1 MQIEI
6 THTIDLPDPRR
17 MELLR
22 RNPDLGP
29 RILFFSGTD

>member
-6 THTIDLPDPRR
+6 THTIDLHDLRR

-22 RNPDLGP
+22 RNPDMGP
-29 RILFFSGTD
+29 RILSGTV